1 MEEKATRLELAAL
14 RQAIQQEENTELDRT
29 ITYFL
34 SLKNNK
40 NDIKQRLDADAD
52 RKHQDHH
59 NTALF
64 SLFCL
69 KAVAAF
75 QLVSRGDFSCRE
87 ELRSDMEKLFS
98 LAQRIAYEWDLT
110 DEIVSDVLDFLTA
123 LYPSCEDLLPDFT
136 GHYLSLARRNARPTT
151 SSMRRLFRDS
161 IQYYLQTGRNLPAYQ
176 LLEALCR
183 CSKIRDTEAQYQQ
196 LVLNVLSFLT
206 DSAPEVECRIC
217 HLAEPLFAQEQ
228 TERAGSFYWL
238 YGCCLEKEGQ
248 WSDAQI
254 CFEKCCA
261 IRQHLYG
268 ETNWF
273 TAVARRESAMIAY
286 SYTDPGST
294 EPYHLLLEFV
304 HGLQAQNYT
313 DLPRDQDL
321 VHQIEGKTLY
331 LLLSGPQFAYIADLQ
346 RYAALL
352 RRYTQICQQYHAC
365 GIPLLNLRLTWN
377 LWGNYYVQTGDLIQA
392 EACFQRA
399 LTFHVRSGAS
409 EILTDAQVKSNLLMT
424 YYIQNDIQHALPLL
438 NELLEQEDLLSN
450 KDSLRVFLIYI
461 GLHLQTYSEMTS
473 DQVADLKDN
482 LQTICHDLA
491 SHDTPPDST
500 AELVTLLVVSIIYFI
515 QTDLISQDE
524 LDSYWSVLQTL
535 EPSLPHLGLT
545 SYQCI
550 YFYYCETLMAS
561 LLFPQQAEA
570 PLQKTL
576 YYLQRCNATAST
588 TGAVYQLAASLHA
601 AQPSLC
607 LHDADIVLH
616 TITEEWR
623 ASVRY
628 ANDSRLSQSLALA
641 QLLFNGCYSALRCC
655 LPDHALYEKVL
666 SFKSLA
672 SLAGRERNKVIR
684 AGTVDTHLVSRIG
697 DLQNQIAAL
706 HAQALFRDTEQESA
720 ALDAELRRLEADFA
734 LQFPYKPPFVSI
746 TLPHVIDTIP
756 NHSLVLEYFATAR
769 HPSQGD
775 ASNPLEIDLFVLSK
789 ENGQTSLERLVLS
802 EGSSILQMADSFT
815 RILQAMAAGTSTIAQ
830 EAERECLR
838 LALYRALLQPVVPK
852 IAPRQTLYIA
862 PDNTLTNLP
871 FELLYAD
878 APPLAD
884 QHHMVKLECARDFLF
899 HTRASCGH
907 GGLVIGCPAY
917 TVDPGGDFN
926 ESADSEVRRSL
937 LTDLAALPPLPFADL
952 EAQEVAASLH
962 TLPKTGIFASK
973 QLVLDAAGYSVI
985 HIATHG
991 FFDLKEESN
1000 ALYSSCL
1007 FFAGTADW
1015 ARTGQSSARFGN
1027 GILTADEISRLDLRS
1042 VELVVLSS
1050 CLNGMNDLYTGREF
1064 EGMVGAF
1071 AAAGVG
1077 YIVASLWNVAESA
1090 GIVLL
1095 MELFYNFYLQE
1106 HLPPPVALNKAKHTL
1121 RQMTV
1126 GQLRQQG
1133 WFHAIRR
1140 RELSG
1145 PVQQRIDQLERCP
1158 DRQRPFKNE
1167 LFWGG
1172 FICYQCNHF

>member
-1 MEEKATRLELAAL
+1 MEAETVHLELAAL
-14 RQAIQQEENTELDRT
+14 RQAIQQEENTELDHT
-29 ITYFL
+29 ITRFL
-34 SLKNNK
+34 SLKNNV
-40 NDIKQRLDADAD
+40 QQQLDVDAD
-52 RKHQDHH
+52 RKQQKHH

-69 KAVAAF
+69 KVTLEF
-75 QLVSRGDFSCRE
+75 QLISRRDFSCQE
-87 ELRSDMEKLFS
+87 DLRSDIDRLFS
-98 LAQRIAYEWDLT
+98 LAQRIEYKSDLT
-110 DEIVSDVLDFLTA
+110 DAIISDVLDLLTA
-123 LYPSCEDLLPDFT
+123 LYPLCEDFLPDFT
-136 GHYLSLARRNARPTT
+136 EHYLPSVWRNARPTT
-151 SSMRRLFRDS
+151 SAMHRLFNGS
-161 IQYYLQTGRNLPAYQ
+161 VKYYLQTSRNLPAYQ
-176 LLEALCR
+176 LLESLCR
-183 CSKIRDTEAQYQQ
+183 CSKIRDTEKQYQQ
-196 LVLNVLSFLT
+196 LVINVLSFLN

-217 HLAEPLFAQEQ
+217 HSAEPLFAQEQ

-238 YGCCLEKEGQ
+238 YGCCLEKESQ
-248 WSDAQI
+248 WSDAQT
-254 CFEKCCA
+254 CFDQCYA
-261 IRQHLYG
+261 IRQRLYG
-268 ETNWF
+268 ENNWF

-294 EPYHLLLEFV
+294 EPYNLLLDFV

-313 DLPRDQDL
+313 DLPQNQDL

-331 LLLSGPQFAYIADLQ
+331 ILLSGPQFAYIADLQ

-352 RRYTQICQQYHAC
+352 RRYTQICQQYHTS

-399 LTFHVRSGAS
+399 LAFHARSGAP

-438 NELLEQEDLLSN
+438 DELLEEESFST
-450 KDSLRVFLIYI
+450 KDSLRVFLFYI
-461 GLHLQTYSEMTS
+461 GIHLQTYSEMNP
-473 DQVADLKDN
+473 DEVAELKDY
-482 LQTICHDLA
+482 LQAICQTFS
-491 SHDTPPDST
+491 SHDTPLDST

-524 LDSYWSVLQTL
+524 LDSYWFVLQTL

-561 LLFPQQAEA
+561 LLFPQRTEA
-570 PLQKTL
+570 LLQKAL

-588 TGAVYQLAASLHA
+588 TGAVYQLAASLHV

-607 LHDADIVLH
+607 LHDADVVLR
-616 TITEEWR
+616 TITEEWHS
-623 ASVRY
+623 SVRY
-628 ANDSRLSQSLALA
+628 SNDSRLSQSLALA
-641 QLLFNGCYSALRCC
+641 QILFNGCYASLRCC
-655 LPDHALYEKVL
+655 LPDHTLYEKVL

-672 SLAGRERNKVIR
+672 SLAGRERNKVIH
-684 AGTVDTHLVSRIG
+684 AGTVDTLLVSRIG
-697 DLQNQIAAL
+697 ELQNQIAAL

-734 LQFPYKPPFVSI
+734 LKFLYKLPFVSI
-746 TLPHVIDTIP
+746 TLPHVLDAIP
-756 NHSLVLEYFATAR
+756 NHSLVLEYFATTR
-769 HPSQGD
+769 HPSLD
-775 ASNPLEIDLFVLSK
+775 DTCDPLEIDLFVLSK
-789 ENGQTSLERLVLS
+789 ENSQTSLERLVLS
-802 EGSSILQMADSFT
+802 EGSSILQMADTFT
-815 RILQAMAAGTSTIAQ
+815 QILQDMATGKSTIAQ
-830 EAERECLR
+830 EAERERLR
-838 LALYRALLQPVVPK
+838 LALYRALLKPVVPK
-852 IAPRQTLYIA
+852 IAPGQTIYIA

-871 FELLYAD
+871 FELLYED
-878 APPLAD
+878 VSPLAD

-899 HTRASCGH
+899 HTRVSRGH
-907 GGLVIGCPAY
+907 GSLIIGCPAY
-917 TVDPGGDFN
+917 TVQHSSSDFTV
-926 ESADSEVRRSL
+926 SADSEVRRSL
-937 LTDLAALPPLPFADL
+937 LTDLTLLPPLPFAEL
-952 EAQEVAASLH
+952 EAQQVAASLH

-973 QLVLDAAGYSVI
+973 QLVLDATGYSVI

-991 FFDLKEESN
+991 FFDLREESN

-1007 FFAGTADW
+1007 FFAGVADW
-1015 ARTGQSSARFGN
+1015 ARTGQNSACFGN

-1050 CLNGMNDLYTGREF
+1050 CLNGMNNLYTGKEF

-1071 AAAGVG
+1071 AAAGAG
-1077 YIVASLWNVAESA
+1077 YVVASLWNVAESA

-1095 MELFYNFYLQE
+1095 MELFYNYYIQE
-1106 HLPPPVALNKAKHTL
+1106 HLSPPAALNKAKHTL
-1121 RQMTV
+1121 RHITV

-1133 WFHAIRR
+1133 WFHSIRR
-1140 RELSG
+1140 RQISG

-1172 FICYQCNHF
+1172 FICYQCNNF